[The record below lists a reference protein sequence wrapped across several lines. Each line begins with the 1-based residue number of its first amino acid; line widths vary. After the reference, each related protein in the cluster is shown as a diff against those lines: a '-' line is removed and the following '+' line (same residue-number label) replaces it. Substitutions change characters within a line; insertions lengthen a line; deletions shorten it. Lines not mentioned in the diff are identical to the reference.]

1 MFKLFS
7 VSRYTYLPVF
17 ILISLS
23 ISAQDTTWIQG
34 FNYDSHTRD
43 SLITFPGG
51 DHNQYEKIL
60 MYYSMRCK
68 DGLVSTGTER
78 NKGCG
83 EWDYSCNTNIID
95 STGIDS
101 LKALHPNFIISGVN
115 DDYFYYTTKPTF
127 TYYDFKQKHIAINT
141 QTGIT
146 YTAVGIHQGNQDI
159 NLSEN
164 KIQKSYYLIKANELS
179 GLPSGQIS
187 GLQFNHTGSG
197 TISFMK
203 IKMASTS
210 QAEID
215 LNLIANLP
223 FEEVL
228 NRDVNFSSTGKTDV
242 IFHKSILYNSGS
254 NIVVEIT
261 YTSYSANIN
270 NLKLKATAS
279 TEKTVI
285 QNNTQ
290 DFYLELGT
298 QGPAN
303 LSVEGLNGIKTQIT
317 VSFWSKGNEA
327 VLPNNNSV
335 FYAEDTAN
343 NRQLNVH
350 LPWSNSRVF
359 WDCGNDGTGF
369 DRIDKATIPA
379 EYEGIWN
386 HWAFTKNTTTG
397 SMKIYLNGTLWHSGT
412 GKTKPINIEELI
424 LGADPQNTIP
434 YNGSIDDFAIWDKE
448 LTSSE
453 ILSIMYVNPASLPSI
468 YGNLAAY
475 YNMNEENGTQLND
488 LSKNMGTG
496 SFLAAPYR
504 KSFRGNEVFKAFDQS
519 SVRPDISLIK
529 GSYNLTISDI
539 TSRDS
544 VINAPNK
551 ITPYSVENGILTQGE
566 ALFYWASG
574 IFPVY
579 DENGEQVDEVE
590 VPEDDVIFIETLTY
604 YQKTIAKYELLS
616 FVTPYGIGLDFG
628 IKGKTWIFDVTDYG
642 PILKNK
648 KRLLMDKGGE
658 WQEDIDIKFAFIKG
672 KPTRNIL
679 SVHQVWPATSYGYTS
694 ILNNNHLEPRD
705 LYCEP
710 EVRSMKIRTVA
721 TGHGQE
727 GEFIARNH
735 SLNINGGATEYTWQL
750 WKECADNPVYPQ
762 GGTWVYDRAGWCPG
776 APSDL
781 REFEIMPLVNPGENF
796 RLDYGLNTA
805 TGDSRYI
812 VNTQLVKY
820 GEFNF
825 QNDAAIEEI
834 ITPSDQVVH
843 GRINPICANPVIV
856 LKNNGKNPLTSV
868 VIKYGIEGYPLLS
881 YTWTGNLVMLQ
892 TQKITLPGLETG
904 HLFFGNT
911 FTVSV
916 ESVNNLTDEY
926 LANNKMKSK
935 INQSEF
941 LEGGIIVAMKTNGMP
956 NETKWT
962 LKDDQGNIVRSSKTG
977 LSGFT
982 VYQDTITGLS
992 GCYQLQ
998 FTDTDNDGIS
1008 WWANGDGN
1016 GYIRAKG
1023 ITGEWHFFEPDFGK
1037 ELTFNFV
1044 TGLFINT
1051 EEVVNKKSMKV
1062 FPNPASDEI
1071 IVEIEGYDGET
1082 HIELFNTAGKLI
1094 LNETIK
1100 SFNAKKQ
1107 QSVFDIQNQPAG
1119 IYFVLIKNGATV
1131 KSSKFVKL
1139 N

>member
-7 VSRYTYLPVF
+7 MSRYSYLPVI
-17 ILISLS
+17 ILFSLS
-23 ISAQDTTWIQG
+23 INAQDTTWIQG
-34 FNYDSHTRD
+34 FNYDSRTRD

-60 MYYSMRCK
+60 MYYSIRCK
-68 DGLVSTGTER
+68 DGLVSTGADR

-101 LKALHPNFIISGVN
+101 LKALHPNFLISGIT
-115 DDYFYYTTKPTF
+115 DEYFYYTTKPTF
-127 TYYDFKQKHIAINT
+127 TYYEFKQKQIAINA

-146 YTAVGIHQGNQDI
+146 YTSAGIHQGDQEI
-159 NLSEN
+159 NLSSN
-164 KIQKSYYLIKANELS
+164 TSQRTYFIIKANELS
-179 GLPSGQIS
+179 GLLSGQIS
-187 GLQFNHTGSG
+187 GFQFNHSGSG
-197 TISFMK
+197 KISFMK
-203 IKMASTS
+203 IKMAPTT
-210 QAEID
+210 QTEMTLD
-215 LNLIANLP
+215 LIKNLP

-228 NRDVNFSSTGKTDV
+228 NRDVNFSATGKTDV
-242 IFHKSILYNSGS
+242 IFHKSFLYNTGS

-261 YTSYSANIN
+261 HTSNSANIN
-270 NLKLKATAS
+270 SLKLKATAF

-290 DFYLELGT
+290 DFYLEMGT

-303 LSVEGLNGIKTQIT
+303 LSVAGLHDIKSQIT

-327 VLPNNNSV
+327 ILPNNNSV
-335 FYAEDTAN
+335 FYAEDNSN

-359 WDCGNDGTGF
+359 WDCGNDGSGF
-369 DRIDKATIPA
+369 DRIDKATVPA

-397 SMKIYLNGTLWHSGT
+397 SMKIYLNGSLWHSGT
-412 GKTKPINIEELI
+412 GKTKPINIDELM
-424 LGADPQNTIP
+424 LGADPANTTP
-434 YNGSIDDFAIWDKE
+434 YHGSIDDFAIWDKE
-448 LTSSE
+448 LTPSE
-453 ILSIMYVNPASLPSI
+453 ILSIMYVNPISIPSL

-475 YNMNEENGTQLND
+475 YNMNEENGAQIND
-488 LSKNMGTG
+488 LSKNMGNG
-496 SFLAAPYR
+496 SFSAIPYR
-504 KSFRGNEVFKAFDQS
+504 KTFRGNEVFKAFDLS

-529 GSYNLTISDI
+529 GNYNLTINDI
-539 TSRDS
+539 STRDS

-566 ALFYWASG
+566 VLYYWASG

-579 DENGEQVDEVE
+579 DEDGETIDEIE
-590 VPEDDVIFIETLTY
+590 VPEEDVIFIEPLTY
-604 YQKTIAKYELLS
+604 YQKSVAKFELLS
-616 FVTPYGIGLDFG
+616 FVTPYGIGLDLG

-658 WQEDIDIKFAFIKG
+658 WQEDIDIKFAFVKG
-672 KPTRNIL
+672 KPTRNVL
-679 SVHQVWPATSYGYTS
+679 SVNQVWPATAYGYTS

-705 LYCEP
+705 IFCEQ
-710 EVRSMKIRTVA
+710 EVKSMKIRTVT

-735 SLNINGGATEYTWQL
+735 FLNVNGGATEYSWQV
-750 WKECADNPVYPQ
+750 WKECSDNPVYPQ
-762 GGTWVYDRAGWCPG
+762 GGTWVYDRTGWCPG

-781 REFEIMPLVNPGENF
+781 REFEIMPLVSPGTHF
-796 RLDYGLNTA
+796 KLDYGLNTA

-820 GEFNF
+820 GEANF
-825 QNDAAIEEI
+825 QNDGALNEI
-834 ITPSDQVVH
+834 ISPSDQVVY

-856 LKNNGKNPLTSV
+856 LKNYGNNQLTSA

-881 YTWTGNLVMLQ
+881 YTWTGNLAFLQ
-892 TQKITLPGLETG
+892 TEKITLPGLETG

-911 FTVSV
+911 FIAYL
-916 ESVNNLTDEY
+916 ESVNNTTDEY
-926 LANNKMKSK
+926 SANNKMISK

-941 LEGGIIVAMKTNGMP
+941 LEGGIIVAMQTNGMP

-962 LKDDQGNIVRSSKTG
+962 LKDDQGNLVRTSKSN
-977 LSGFT
+977 LVGFT
-982 VYQDTITGLS
+982 LYQDTITGLS

-998 FTDTDNDGIS
+998 FTDTDQDGIS

-1051 EEVVNKKSMKV
+1051 QDIESQKNMKV
-1062 FPNPASDEI
+1062 FPNPTTDEI
-1071 IVEIEGYDGET
+1071 IVEIEGYEGET
-1082 HIELFNTAGKLI
+1082 HIELYNSAGVNIHSEIIKTFNT
-1094 LNETIK
+1094 
-1100 SFNAKKQ
+1100 KKQ
-1107 QSVFDIQNQPAG
+1107 QSVFDLENQAAG
-1119 IYFVLIKNGATV
+1119 IYFVLIKNGTTI
-1131 KSSKFVKL
+1131 KSSKFIKL
-1139 N
+1139 K

>member
-1 MFKLFS
+1 MLKIFS

-23 ISAQDTTWIQG
+23 ISAQDTTWIRG
-34 FNYDSHTRD
+34 FNYDSRTRD

-101 LKALHPNFIISGVN
+101 LKALHPNFIISGISDN
-115 DDYFYYTTKPTF
+115 YFYYTTKPTY
-127 TYYDFKQKHIAINT
+127 TYYDFKQNQVAVNT
-141 QTGIT
+141 QTGVAFT
-146 YTAVGIHQGNQDI
+146 SAGIHQGNQEI
-159 NLSEN
+159 LLSEN
-164 KIQKSYYLIKANELS
+164 QSRKAYYLIKANELT
-179 GLPSGQIS
+179 GFLSGQIS

-197 TISFMK
+197 KISFMK
-203 IKMASTS
+203 IKLATTNQS
-210 QAEID
+210 EID

-228 NRDVNFSSTGKTDV
+228 NRDVDFSGNGKTDL
-242 IFHKSILYNSGS
+242 IFHKSFSYNTGS
-254 NIVVEIT
+254 NLVMEV
-261 YTSYSANIN
+261 SYKAYASTLN
-270 NLKLKATAS
+270 NLKLKATS
-279 TEKTVI
+279 TAEKNVI
-285 QNNTQ
+285 QNISR
-290 DFYLELGT
+290 DIYLEMGT

-335 FYAEDTAN
+335 FYAEDNAN

-359 WDCGNDGTGF
+359 WDCGNDGTGY
-369 DRIDKATIPA
+369 DRIDKATVPA

-412 GKTKPINIEELI
+412 GKTKLIKIEELI

-448 LTSSE
+448 LNATE
-453 ILSIMYVNPASLPSI
+453 IFSIMYNNPASIPALQ
-468 YGNLAAY
+468 GNLAAY
-475 YNMNEENGTQLND
+475 YSMNEENGTQIND
-488 LSKNMGTG
+488 LSKNKGTG
-496 SFLAAPYR
+496 NFSQIPYR
-504 KSFRGNEVFKAFDQS
+504 KSFRGNDVFKAFEPS
-519 SVRPDISLIK
+519 SARPDMSLIK
-529 GSYNLTISDI
+529 GSYNLTLSDV
-539 TSRDS
+539 TVRDS

-551 ITPYSVENGILTQGE
+551 ITPYSIENGKLTQGE

-679 SVHQVWPATSYGYTS
+679 SVNQVWPATSYGFTS

-735 SLNINGGATEYTWQL
+735 SLNVNGGATEYTWQL

-776 APSDL
+776 AP
-781 REFEIMPLVNPGENF
+781 
-796 RLDYGLNTA
+796 
-805 TGDSRYI
+805 
-812 VNTQLVKY
+812 
-820 GEFNF
+820 
-825 QNDAAIEEI
+825 AI
-834 ITPSDQVVH
+834 
-843 GRINPICANPVIV
+843 
-856 LKNNGKNPLTSV
+856 
-868 VIKYGIEGYPLLS
+868 
-881 YTWTGNLVMLQ
+881 
-892 TQKITLPGLETG
+892 
-904 HLFFGNT
+904 
-911 FTVSV
+911 
-916 ESVNNLTDEY
+916 
-926 LANNKMKSK
+926 
-935 INQSEF
+935 
-941 LEGGIIVAMKTNGMP
+941 
-956 NETKWT
+956 
-962 LKDDQGNIVRSSKTG
+962 
-977 LSGFT
+977 
-982 VYQDTITGLS
+982 
-992 GCYQLQ
+992 
-998 FTDTDNDGIS
+998 
-1008 WWANGDGN
+1008 
-1016 GYIRAKG
+1016 
-1023 ITGEWHFFEPDFGK
+1023 
-1037 ELTFNFV
+1037 
-1044 TGLFINT
+1044 
-1051 EEVVNKKSMKV
+1051 
-1062 FPNPASDEI
+1062 
-1071 IVEIEGYDGET
+1071 
-1082 HIELFNTAGKLI
+1082 
-1094 LNETIK
+1094 
-1100 SFNAKKQ
+1100 
-1107 QSVFDIQNQPAG
+1107 
-1119 IYFVLIKNGATV
+1119 
-1131 KSSKFVKL
+1131 
-1139 N
+1139 